1 MTSGFP
7 SLPSSAL
14 AGDSIPEAAPDL
26 PRRPEREDLLNAN
39 ADRRVA
45 LEMAGVPARPAAAN
59 PVQENAPAP
68 QARAAAAGNT
78 GSGGGGGVISG
89 ARGRTFLNNAD
100 IQSQASG
107 NYDPYPG
114 DGPRGPPAARPGGD
128 VIAAAKASHNDTT
141 DTLRPQ
147 FPIAPPSL
155 LQQTPTQQVFND
167 IGFDIFSKVLP
178 GSGLGVTNK
187 MFEMNQLREKHIHF
201 MEPMDL
207 PRKDE
212 GPTGLVLPP
221 PLELQNVVT
230 HTDREALKNRQVAL
244 DLSAALTELRAG
256 ASSSNILGHDFG
268 ELAAMSAKGLK
279 RDAESPLEPIIR
291 MPNPMTQT
299 ALPSGHTLSYRKSR
313 RLFDGLR
320 YPERFDSHP
329 AQSGGPTMSTRNSL
343 ALMPFIVS
351 A

>member
-1 MTSGFP
+1 MAHGFS
-7 SLPSSAL
+7 SLSSDAHL
-14 AGDSIPEAAPDL
+14 GDAIPEAAPDL
-26 PRRPEREDLLNAN
+26 PRRAEREELLNAN

-45 LEMAGVPARPAAAN
+45 LGMAGVPERPAAAN
-59 PVQENAPAP
+59 PGGGNAPNP
-68 QARAAAAGNT
+68 RATGNA
-78 GSGGGGGVISG
+78 GGGGGGSGVVSG

-114 DGPRGPPAARPGGD
+114 DGPRGPPSARPGGD

-155 LQQTPTQQVFND
+155 LQQSPQQQIFND
-167 IGFDIFSKVLP
+167 VGFDIFNKVLP

-187 MFEMNQLREKHIHF
+187 MFEMNQLREKHINF

-221 PLELQNVVT
+221 QFEWQNVVT
-230 HTDREALKNRQVAL
+230 RTDREALKNRQVAL

-268 ELAAMSAKGLK
+268 ELAATSAKGLK

-291 MPNPMTQT
+291 MPNPMIPTT
-299 ALPSGHTLSYRKSR
+299 LPSGHTLSYRKSR
-313 RLFDGLR
+313 RLFDALR
-320 YPERFDSHP
+320 YPDRFDAHP

-343 ALMPFIVS
+343 ALLPFPM
-351 A
+351 